1 MSIRFRA
8 APISQD
14 WRGSRIDKIISVYG
28 TDRLKSTRPIDLHW
42 QTHASDL
49 TRVSECLYFRE
60 KIPLRENARRTGLSR
75 NTLRTGLRQLD
86 R

>member
-1 MSIRFRA
+1 MVAHDYRSKVGINRSVNGKQRA
-8 APISQD
+8 A
-14 WRGSRIDKIISVYG
+14 RVKR

-75 NTLRTGLRQLD
+75 NTLRTGLRQLG